1 MSGSRRPTGEELR
14 LWREA
19 MGQTPLPD
27 PSSDPLP
34 DVPEDG
40 SSSRPPTPNSA
51 ASLPAAS
58 PPAAGPPGGIGKH
71 ETRAIRRG
79 KQPVEDRLDLHG
91 MTRAEAHAAVRAF
104 LLDRAARGIKCVLVI
119 TGKSGRDDQGR
130 RDTGAPSVLRRA
142 LPGWLESPDLA
153 PVVIGSDAALPRD
166 GGAGARYVLLR
177 RRRA

>member
-1 MSGSRRPTGEELR
+1 MTGSRKPTGDELR

-34 DVPEDG
+34 DGPEDG
-40 SSSRPPTPNSA
+40 SGSRPPTPNSS

-71 ETRAIRRG
+71 EARAIRRRR
-79 KQPVEDRLDLHG
+79 QPVADRIDLHG
-91 MTRAEAHAAVRAF
+91 MTQAEAHAAVRAF
-104 LLDRAARGIKCVLVI
+104 LLDRAARGMKCVLVI
-119 TGKSGRDDQGR
+119 TGKNSRDSQGR

-153 PVVIGSDAALPRD
+153 PVVIGSDPALPRD
-166 GGAGARYVLLR
+166 GGGGARYVLLR
-177 RRRA
+177 RSRS